1 MNKTDDSAVTIGKR
15 YARNDELG
23 TPYAITVDFQTVI
36 DSTVTLRERDST
48 KQIRETIPV
57 VLELVKDLSEGR
69 VEWESVRERYAE
81 FTEQALV

>member
-48 KQIRETIPV
+48 KQIRESIPV

-69 VEWESVRERYAE
+69 VTWEEVREKYQG
-81 FTEQALV
+81 FVEQELA